1 MWTGAHNVPCQ
12 YVISRPEVLR
22 SSGSLEGSTDPDP
35 FQVMDACLPV
45 TCPIPAASRNSQSA
59 HLDSRSHWNG
69 KWAILLPDTPCFIL
83 REASSKDKVGHPA
96 CKLGI
101 LGHAV
106 SSQQPKDAEA
116 RAGALP
122 LTGSRRFPLLP
133 RVDVPTTRFDI
144 RRKGSEAVKRRTRD
158 VDAGLLATCGCLPAS
173 VRCAYV
179 RIGKVRS
186 SR

>member
-1 MWTGAHNVPCQ
+1 M
-12 YVISRPEVLR
+12 
-22 SSGSLEGSTDPDP
+22 
-35 FQVMDACLPV
+35 
-45 TCPIPAASRNSQSA
+45 
-59 HLDSRSHWNG
+59 
-69 KWAILLPDTPCFIL
+69 
-83 REASSKDKVGHPA
+83 GHPA

-158 VDAGLLATCGCLPAS
+158 VDAGLLASCGCLPAS

-179 RIGKVRS
+179 RIGKGSLISLTADRWGDCAAVCVCVCVRGG
-186 SR
+186 

>member
-12 YVISRPEVLR
+12 YVISRPQVLR
-22 SSGSLEGSTDPDP
+22 SSGSLEGSNDPDP
-35 FQVMDACLPV
+35 ISSHGCLLAS

-144 RRKGSEAVKRRTRD
+144 RRKGSEAVKQQTRD
-158 VDAGLLATCGCLPAS
+158 VDAGLLASCGCLPAS
-173 VRCAYV
+173 VRCAHV
-179 RIGKVRS
+179 RIGRVRS